1 MFYLFCI
8 FKRQNMRNQ
17 KVLLRILFLQDSI
30 RDAQKY
36 FFAFLFLRRKQK
48 IIIHQK
54 LLFCKSSFKTSKQK
68 WLTWQKSQ
76 SIPRRTT
83 GYPSSLN

>member
-30 RDAQKY
+30 RDAQNI
-36 FFAFLFLRRKQK
+36 FLFFFFCAENKKSLFTKSFSSANLLS
-48 IIIHQK
+48 K
-54 LLFCKSSFKTSKQK
+54 LQNKN
-68 WLTWQKSQ
+68 
-76 SIPRRTT
+76 
-83 GYPSSLN
+83 G